1 MIAILQSRVVW
12 DPPYIR
18 WAWVLVLVWVWFDM
32 WVKFGMSPYVLG
44 QSCKATIG
52 MSPCVL
58 WQGCEATIWVMQ
70 FA

>member
-32 WVKFGMSPYVLG
+32 WVKFGMSP
-44 QSCKATIG
+44 
-52 MSPCVL
+52 CVL
-58 WQGCEATIWVMQ
+58 WQGCEATIWVVQ